1 MRANGLWFHRRPC
14 EENPGSR
21 AIAVCALLLCLL
33 IPSTLLA
40 QPPTKPTETPKEDS
54 FEQLKSSLRQIEE
67 QHRRELFELKER
79 LGLVEKQQSALS
91 DELTQRIKVGAY
103 GAVWYQDFKGRHSTN
118 DGNLE
123 LLLSG
128 HFHDRIRVYSEIDL
142 GLPTG
147 TAMAEQAY
155 VDFLLTQPFNLRAG
169 VLLIPFGK
177 FNLDHFDPRRD
188 LTRPPAVA
196 TVVIPTTWGD
206 LGFGSFGLLPFSDNV
221 KATYDIQVING
232 LTDQFANPGTPP
244 NTGLQNGRTNL
255 NTDNN
260 GNKALVG
267 RGTFKFF
274 DQYEI
279 GFSGYRGAYKPSGSD
294 MITGMAL
301 DGEFRPRNVNILEHF
316 VLRGEFARFNIEG
329 STAPSSLWGYYAQL
343 TYRFWFSSL
352 NSTILGRHFNNP
364 TFALVGLIGHTKT
377 NTTASPTGSLSGDQ
391 YIVGFNYRPVEDYVI
406 KVEYQF
412 NHGQNQQNPSDGFL
426 TSVAWIF

>member
-1 MRANGLWFHRRPC
+1 MTPGL
-14 EENPGSR
+14 R
-21 AIAVCALLLCLL
+21 AIAVCALSLCLL
-33 IPSTLLA
+33 IPDRLLA
-40 QPPTKPTETPKEDS
+40 QPPVQPLATPTEDS
-54 FEQLKSSLRQIEE
+54 FEQLKSKLRQIEE
-67 QHRRELFELKER
+67 QHRRELSDLKER
-79 LGLVEKQQSALS
+79 LGLVEKQQSTLS

-103 GAVWYQDFKGRHSTN
+103 GAVWYQDFKGQRSTN
-118 DGNLE
+118 DGNFEMLM
-123 LLLSG
+123 SG
-128 HFHDRIRVYSEIDL
+128 HIHDRIRIYTEIDL
-142 GLPTG
+142 GIPSG
-147 TAMAEQAY
+147 EAMAEQAY
-155 VDFLLTQPFNLRAG
+155 VDLLLTQPFNLRAG

-206 LGFGSFGLLPFSDNV
+206 LGFGSFGLLPISDNV
-221 KATYDIQVING
+221 KATYDIQVVNG
-232 LTDQFANPGTPP
+232 LTDQFASAPT
-244 NTGLQNGRTNL
+244 NTGLHQAKNGL
-255 NTDNN
+255 HTDNN

-267 RGTFKFF
+267 RGTFKLF

-301 DGEFRPRNVNILEHF
+301 DGEFRPRNVSVLENF
-316 VLRGEFARFNIEG
+316 VLRGEFARFDIEG

-343 TYRFWFSSL
+343 TYRFWFSGL
-352 NSTILGRHFNNP
+352 NSTVLGRQFNNP

-391 YIVGFNYRPVEDYVI
+391 YIIGFNYRPVEDYVI
-406 KVEYQF
+406 KAEYQF
-412 NHGQNQQNPSDGFL
+412 NHGQYQQNPYDGFL

>member
-1 MRANGLWFHRRPC
+1 M
-14 EENPGSR
+14 
-21 AIAVCALLLCLL
+21 
-33 IPSTLLA
+33 
-40 QPPTKPTETPKEDS
+40 PKEDS
-54 FEQLKSSLRQIEE
+54 FEQLKNKLRQIEE
-67 QHRRELFELKER
+67 QHRRELSDLKER

-103 GAVWYQDFKGRHSTN
+103 GAVWYQDFKGQHSTN
-118 DGNLE
+118 DGNFE
-123 LLLSG
+123 LLMSG
-128 HFHDRIRVYSEIDL
+128 HFHDRIRIYTEIDL
-142 GLPTG
+142 GLPSG
-147 TAMAEQAY
+147 VAQAEQAY

-206 LGFGSFGLLPFSDNV
+206 LGFGSFGLLPISDNV

-232 LTDQFANPGTPP
+232 LTDQFTTAAP
-244 NTGLQNGRTNL
+244 NTGLQNGRNNL

-267 RGTFKFF
+267 RGTFKLF

-279 GFSGYRGAYKPSGSD
+279 GFSGYRGAYKPSGND

-301 DGEFRPRNVNILEHF
+301 DGEFRPRNVSILENF
-316 VLRGEFARFNIEG
+316 VLRGEFARFDIEG

-343 TYRFWFSSL
+343 TYRFWPSAL
-352 NSTILGRHFNNP
+352 NSTVLGRHFNNP

-391 YIVGFNYRPVEDYVI
+391 YIIGFNYRPVEDYVI
-406 KVEYQF
+406 KAEYQF
-412 NHGQNQQNPSDGFL
+412 NRGQNQQNPSDGFL

>member
-1 MRANGLWFHRRPC
+1 MTPGL
-14 EENPGSR
+14 R
-21 AIAVCALLLCLL
+21 AIAVCALSLCLL
-33 IPSTLLA
+33 IPDRLLA
-40 QPPTKPTETPKEDS
+40 QPPVQPLATPTEDS
-54 FEQLKSSLRQIEE
+54 FEQLKSKLRQIEE
-67 QHRRELFELKER
+67 QHRRELSDLKER
-79 LGLVEKQQSALS
+79 LGLVEKQQSSLS

-103 GAVWYQDFKGRHSTN
+103 GAVWYQDFKGQHSTN

-123 LLLSG
+123 LLISG
-128 HFHDRIRVYSEIDL
+128 HFHDRIRVYAEIDL
-142 GLPTG
+142 GLPSG
-147 TAMAEQAY
+147 TSQAEQAY

-206 LGFGSFGLLPFSDNV
+206 LGFGSFGLLPIADNV
-221 KATYDIQVING
+221 KATYDIQVVNG
-232 LTDQFANPGTPP
+232 LTDQFASPGTAP
-244 NTGLQNGRTNL
+244 NTGLQNARNNL

-301 DGEFRPRNVNILEHF
+301 DGEFRPRNVSVLENF
-316 VLRGEFARFNIEG
+316 VLRGEFARFDIEG

-343 TYRFWFSSL
+343 TYRFWFSGL
-352 NSTILGRHFNNP
+352 NSTVLGRQFNNP

-377 NTTASPTGSLSGDQ
+377 NTTASPAGSLSGDQ
-391 YIVGFNYRPVEDYVI
+391 YIIGFNYRPVEDYVI
-406 KVEYQF
+406 KAEYQF
-412 NHGQNQQNPSDGFL
+412 NHGQYQQNPYDGFL